1 MIVEISTQTLKEF
14 GISANDYLYLYLL
27 HSNAHDDLVDLTF
40 KVDLEELQTKGFLK
54 LGETAKDHIVRA
66 QFFRASLTPF
76 DQMWSELL
84 SHFPLKVIDPKS
96 GVRLLR
102 SKDPNAATNAQ
113 ARKKYKKYVSSN
125 PDKHKVVIKALQTE
139 LKIRREGDTMHFMQ
153 MLSTWVN
160 QCTWEK
166 YIGIDDTNEQ
176 PKGRITR
183 QL

>member
-27 HSNAHDDLVDLTF
+27 HSNAHDDLVDLPF
-40 KVDLEELQTKGFLK
+40 EVELESLQTKGFLK
-54 LGETAKDHIVRA
+54 LGETAKDHVVREK
-66 QFFRASLTPF
+66 FLTKRFTPF
-76 DQMWSELL
+76 EQMWSELL
-84 SHFPLKVIDPKS
+84 SHFPLKVHDTK
-96 GVRLLR
+96 GGLRVLR

-113 ARKKYKKYVSSN
+113 AKKKYKSYLKSN
-125 PDKHKVVIKALQTE
+125 PDKHVEVIKALETE
-139 LKIRREGDTMHFMQ
+139 LDIRRAGGTMHFMQ

-166 YIGIDDTNEQ
+166 YIGLDTDDGT
-176 PKGRITR
+176 KSSRITR